1 MNEKGLDFE
10 QEDLNLELDD
20 VTVDEQSVDEN
31 QLPFEVIDLDKL
43 VTQQNGES

>member
-31 QLPFEVIDLDKL
+31 
-43 VTQQNGES
+43 

>member
-20 VTVDEQSVDEN
+20 VTVDEQSVDAN
-31 QLPFEVIDLDKL
+31 
-43 VTQQNGES
+43 